1 MINIKLI
8 DKYNREITRL
18 RVSVISSCN
27 LNCPYCHNEGFSSH
41 NSNKLTLDQIK
52 KLLSIIDKYSI
63 SSVKITGGEPLLHPQ
78 IVDIVKIFSSHH
90 KIRDL
95 SMTTNGLLLEKYAHK
110 LKNAGL
116 NRVNISCDSYHYNPS
131 YKSLKSIA
139 KQITIAQE
147 VGLTPIKLNMV
158 LLKGINENEIEP
170 MINFTAEK
178 GITLQ
183 IIELIDLDKEYF
195 NKFHVSLENLASKLE
210 NEAVEIR
217 IRELHQRKQYTLSNG
232 AKVEIVN
239 PVHNTNFCMNCKTL
253 RVTND
258 FQFQPC
264 LYRIDN
270 LVPIGEDI
278 DKSLKEAIERRRPF
292 FVKGKNIHD

>member
-1 MINIKLI
+1 VIIIKLI

-63 SSVKITGGEPLLHPQ
+63 SSIKITGGEPLIHPQ
-78 IVDIVKIFSSHH
+78 IVDIVKIFSSHP
-90 KIRDL
+90 KIEDL
-95 SMTTNGLLLEKYAHK
+95 SMTTNGLLLEKYAEQ
-110 LKNAGL
+110 LKEAGL
-116 NRVNISCDSYHYNPS
+116 DRVNISCDSYHYNPS
-131 YKSLKSIA
+131 YKSLKSID

-147 VGLTPIKLNMV
+147 IGLTPIKLNMV

-170 MINFTAEK
+170 MINFAAEK
-178 GITLQ
+178 DVMLQ

-195 NKFHVSLENLASKLE
+195 NKFHVSLKDLASKLE
-210 NEAVEIR
+210 KEAVEIK
-217 IRELHQRKQYTLSNG
+217 IRDLHHRKQYTLPNG
-232 AKVEIVN
+232 AKIEIVN

-270 LVPIGEDI
+270 LVPIEEDI
-278 DKSLKEAIERRRPF
+278 EKSLKKAMERRRPF
-292 FVKGKNIHD
+292 FVKGKNFYD